1 MASVG
6 IICFRYVGKPMIN
19 YQLEN
24 KTALVTGGAS
34 GIGLATAELLAKSS
48 AFVAVNDL
56 ENNPELAGQI
66 DRLTDLG
73 YKVIAAPGDTGRAGA
88 AQQMVQQAIAD
99 LGGSLDFLVNNAGTP
114 GTRSVVQPD
123 DFETQN
129 EAFWDRLVNV
139 NLKGPQ
145 RCIEAAVDAL
155 RKNRGAIVNTASVSG
170 LRGNGSSSVYSATKA
185 GLITLTQEHARVLGP
200 AVRVN
205 AIAPGLVE
213 SNWEC
218 RFDVD
223 DNTIQSIPLQRIGQ
237 PADYADVIVY
247 LLAGAT
253 YITGETVVVDG
264 GLLTGRR

>member
-1 MASVG
+1 
-6 IICFRYVGKPMIN
+6 MIN
-19 YQLEN
+19 YLLEN
-24 KTALVTGGAS
+24 RTALVTGGAS
-34 GIGLATAELLAKSS
+34 GIGLATAELLAKSG
-48 AFVAVNDL
+48 AYVAINDL
-56 ENNPELAGQI
+56 ENNPELVTQV
-66 DRLTDLG
+66 DRLTQLG
-73 YKVIAAPGDTGRAGA
+73 YRVVAAPGDTGKAGE
-88 AQQMVQQAIAD
+88 AQQMVHKAIAD
-99 LGGSLDFLVNNAGTP
+99 LGGSLNFLVNNAGTP
-114 GTRSVVQPD
+114 GTRSVIEPD

-145 RCIEAAVDAL
+145 RCIAAAIDAL
-155 RKNRGAIVNTASVSG
+155 RKSRGAIVNTASVSG

-200 AVRVN
+200 EVRVN

-223 DNTIQSIPLQRIGQ
+223 DHTVKSIPLQRIGQ
-237 PADYADVIVY
+237 PSDYADVIVY
-247 LLAGAT
+247 LLAGAR
-253 YITGETVVVDG
+253 YITGEIVIVDG